1 VDTQVDNHIDPSSVF
16 EVSET
21 LKLISDPTRI
31 KILWALLHG
40 EHSVNGL
47 SEHVGAQPPA
57 VSQHLAKLRIAG
69 LVSVKREGNKM
80 LYSSSNRY
88 VQNIIEQA
96 LLSTNKEQKEHHNG

>member
-1 VDTQVDNHIDPSSVF
+1 VDTQIANHVDLDSIF
-16 EVSET
+16 EASET
-21 LKLISDPTRI
+21 LKLISVPTRL

-69 LVSVKREGNKM
+69 LVAVKRVGNKM